1 MDPIA
6 TLKFINSDLPSLVVD
21 LQHKNR
27 APMLPTINQFV
38 HDEVKKTSLSD
49 KAMTDYVKSYMDELA
64 AKQVEPL
71 KKKIKLLEQQLHDKA
86 SR

>member
-1 MDPIA
+1 MKLI
-6 TLKFINSDLPSLVVD
+6 TSDLPSLAVD
-21 LQHKNR
+21 LYKTPIL
-27 APMLPTINQFV
+27 ATITQFV
-38 HDEVKKTSLSD
+38 HDEVKKSDANKRLND

>member
-1 MDPIA
+1 MKLI
-6 TLKFINSDLPSLVVD
+6 SRDLPSLAVD
-21 LQHKNR
+21 LHNTPIL
-27 APMLPTINQFV
+27 ATITKFV
-38 HDEVKKTSLSD
+38 HDEVQKREATKQLND

-71 KKKIKLLEQQLHDKA
+71 RKKIKLLEQQLHDKA